1 MTESVRIVEV
11 GPKRRLAALL
21 LIALL
26 ALAGCVSFE
35 RAPVS
40 RLSCDTA
47 LAGQWR
53 AVAMGPSDRPI
64 RVAADC
70 TMQWPEDDGGT
81 YVARLEGFALGDQRY
96 LVFTPD
102 VADRLMSAEGD
113 IRRRATPGSVL
124 LARYRV
130 DGDEARVWLADLEEL
145 RRFPLEGG
153 ARLRK
158 VDDSFLH
165 VEGGRRAIGKLLD
178 AHGERVFAGS
188 TDGKGALQ
196 LRRVPAAEAA
206 P

>member
-1 MTESVRIVEV
+1 MNPR
-11 GPKRRLAALL
+11 PLLPLLALL
-21 LIALL
+21 LVALL

-53 AVAMGPSDRPI
+53 TVAMGPSDRPI

-81 YVARLEGFALGDQRY
+81 YVTRLEGFVLGDQRY

-113 IRRRATPGSVL
+113 VSRRATPGSVL

-158 VDDSFLH
+158 IDDSFLH

-178 AHGERVFAGS
+178 AHGERVFSGS
-188 TDGKGALQ
+188 PEGKGALR

-206 P
+206 EAEAPP

>member
-1 MTESVRIVEV
+1 MNPRPPPHLV
-11 GPKRRLAALL
+11 ALL
-21 LIALL
+21 LAALL

-70 TMQWPEDDGGT
+70 TIQWPKDDGGT
-81 YVARLEGFALGDQRY
+81 YVVRLEGFVLGDQRY

-113 IRRRATPGSVL
+113 IRRRAAPGSVL
-124 LARYRV
+124 LARYRI
-130 DGDEARVWLADLEEL
+130 DGDEARVWLADLDEL

-153 ARLRK
+153 ARIRK

-178 AHGERVFAGS
+178 AHGERIFAGS

-196 LRRVPAAEAA
+196 LRRVPATETA

>member
-1 MTESVRIVEV
+1 MNPRPPLHLV
-11 GPKRRLAALL
+11 ALL
-21 LIALL
+21 LTAVL
-26 ALAGCVSFE
+26 ALGGCVSFE

-40 RLSCDTA
+40 ELRCDAA
-47 LAGQWR
+47 LVGQWR
-53 AVAMGPSDRPI
+53 AVAMGPSDRPV

-70 TMQWPEDDGGT
+70 TMQWPEENGGT
-81 YVARLEGFALGDQRY
+81 YITRLEGFVLGDQRY
-96 LVFTPD
+96 LVFTPE

-113 IRRRATPGSVL
+113 IRRRATAGSVL
-124 LARYRV
+124 LARYRI
-130 DGDEARVWLADLEEL
+130 DSDEARVWLADLDEV

-158 VDDSFLH
+158 VDDSFVH
-165 VEGGRRAIGKLLD
+165 VEGGRRAIGKLLS
-178 AHGERVFAGS
+178 ARGERIFAGS